1 MLGMGP
7 GPHLRPCRSAQA
19 VVTAKGGCILAIP
32 LGEMGRSWLLFVLPQ
47 AITGPWGSV
56 ETKPWNILE
65 PSNMETGEPWK
76 PPYIVEVLRKAMRT
90 VKLWKPWKPQ
100 RRNNHHRGKAME
112 TVENMALETISCST
126 WQLCPCPCCPCPP
139 CSTDLYS
146 SSLPLRPTSPTCL
159 HISRP
164 FFSWCLR
171 FLPGF
176 ALVVFME
183 YMEPMQTR
191 KTWKPGDHGETWR
204 NCGIFLGTKHRKHGN
219 QKPGR
224 HHRNPPIPYSPFP
237 HAPLPC
243 LADLQARPT
252 AQKEHAIQGLAD
264 QLPRKWHWEALSVQ
278 PPVWWFGS
286 KKTCKVWTSLQ
297 LQPPEGKNKE
307 IFETEMVSLG
317 ANRVAFLRPRKNCL
331 QSWQRLTTFPT
342 SGPWLAWDVRFPEKL
357 IKLQKMARNK
367 ETQWKSSGANR
378 LPLKKYA
385 VMRLRQ
391 WARSGPRQQIR

>member
-1 MLGMGP
+1 MILYGIYYIILYLIILMLGMGP

-164 FFSWCLR
+164 FF
-171 FLPGF
+171 FIMF
-176 ALVVFME
+176 ALFARVCSCCCF
-183 YMEPMQTR
+183 
-191 KTWKPGDHGETWR
+191 HGIYGTHANQENVEARRPWR
-204 NCGIFLGTKHRKHGN
+204 NVTKLRHFPRN
-219 QKPGR
+219 Q
-224 HHRNPPIPYSPFP
+224 
-237 HAPLPC
+237 A
-243 LADLQARPT
+243 
-252 AQKEHAIQGLAD
+252 
-264 QLPRKWHWEALSVQ
+264 
-278 PPVWWFGS
+278 
-286 KKTCKVWTSLQ
+286 
-297 LQPPEGKNKE
+297 
-307 IFETEMVSLG
+307 
-317 ANRVAFLRPRKNCL
+317 
-331 QSWQRLTTFPT
+331 
-342 SGPWLAWDVRFPEKL
+342 
-357 IKLQKMARNK
+357 
-367 ETQWKSSGANR
+367 
-378 LPLKKYA
+378 
-385 VMRLRQ
+385 
-391 WARSGPRQQIR
+391 